1 MGPNIISLSQDL
13 RSPRSEPRNGFLRR
27 GMATLST
34 NVPDAAAPN
43 FIVKAL
49 VPICGAVQSARGVIL
64 CIIPCRGARTVWV
77 NSWLMVL
84 EEVIWTDRPHLQ
96 VLAPTLPFFY
106 HSSDDDMLMQV
117 ARYLGAT
124 KKAMLA
130 LKDYYDFE
138 LPHITAQRPN
148 VAFPHLSEYHSLDDA
163 TIHRFKYLSHPDKDR
178 RIFRGAVNNDK
189 ISIKFVR
196 RYLKE
201 AHLKCSSLGFAPALR
216 GFERISGGWYI
227 VVMNFID
234 DEYCIMIW

>member
-1 MGPNIISLSQDL
+1 VTLLYVCMCSFWRMGPNIISLSQDL

-64 CIIPCRGARTVWV
+64 CIIPCRGARTIWV

-96 VLAPTLPFFY
+96 VLAPTLPFLY

-117 ARYLGAT
+117 AHVTWGQHGYVGVERLLRIRTSAY
-124 KKAMLA
+124 
-130 LKDYYDFE
+130 
-138 LPHITAQRPN
+138 N
-148 VAFPHLSEYHSLDDA
+148 CSE
-163 TIHRFKYLSHPDKDR
+163 T
-178 RIFRGAVNNDK
+178 
-189 ISIKFVR
+189 
-196 RYLKE
+196 
-201 AHLKCSSLGFAPALR
+201 
-216 GFERISGGWYI
+216 
-227 VVMNFID
+227 
-234 DEYCIMIW
+234 